1 MTVNFSHIR
10 WLSFYKF
17 FNPNYISKRCS
28 ESLILS
34 EILFGCHGMAPHL
47 LTFFVALFERIEGW
61 NITFMP
67 LCCPVTPVL
76 PIIFNLFSNKES

>member
-34 EILFGCHGMAPHL
+34 EILFGCHGMAPHFLSLCLKELKVGTL
-47 LTFFVALFERIEGW
+47 L
-61 NITFMP
+61 
-67 LCCPVTPVL
+67 LCPSAARSPRCYQ
-76 PIIFNLFSNKES
+76 